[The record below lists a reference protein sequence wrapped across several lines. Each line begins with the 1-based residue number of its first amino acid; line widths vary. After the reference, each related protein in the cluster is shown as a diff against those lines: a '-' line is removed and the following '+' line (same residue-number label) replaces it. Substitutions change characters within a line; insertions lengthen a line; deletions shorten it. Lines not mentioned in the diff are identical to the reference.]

1 MTTVQSGSGPM
12 VQLRNVPQSFL
23 GNRLVS
29 TSQGT
34 RLAEHEWAPRRG
46 SGPGRDLDTRAA
58 ATANSLP
65 LKHPQ
70 EWNDAMAPRLALWQ
84 RPR

>member
-29 TSQGT
+29 TSQGGVVIIY
-34 RLAEHEWAPRRG
+34 AAVCWASAP
-46 SGPGRDLDTRAA
+46 
-58 ATANSLP
+58 
-65 LKHPQ
+65 HPA
-70 EWNDAMAPRLALWQ
+70 DKV
-84 RPR
+84 